1 MSLEKEPNCLT
12 KFMAQFDKKDT
23 PAPAPAPV
31 PTPAPTP
38 APTTVVAKDAKKTSS
53 ASFTSKVTLEG
64 VASGDGF
71 GQFSPTTEGEFKYK
85 MNNGMLLKFAG
96 NDKTF
101 TEVVL
106 THMRCCV
113 SLLGHFFFLVTL
125 LVLTSGGLCIGSP
138 GALVLLLSSRKETKK
153 MSGFVSTK
161 VQVKGKDIETKLA
174 YDQKSAAATVDSTCT
189 INKQNK
195 ANIKYNLT
203 NGKTNAK
210 YTFKNQHVEIA
221 PAFSYPGNAWD
232 VTAAKNV
239 KGSAVKLNYN
249 SKKVASMEL
258 SKSAFT
264 AVFELQ
270 SQLLYTSL
278 SELTDAVD
286 E

>member
-101 TEVVL
+101 TEPG
-106 THMRCCV
+106 C
-113 SLLGHFFFLVTL
+113 
-125 LVLTSGGLCIGSP
+125 P
-138 GALVLLLSSRKETKK
+138 GALVILEERGKFSAKFNVQTKK

-264 AVFELQ
+264 F
-270 SQLLYTSL
+270 SMSSGDMSKGFNL
-278 SELTDAVD
+278 SCTAEKSWDL
-286 E
+286 